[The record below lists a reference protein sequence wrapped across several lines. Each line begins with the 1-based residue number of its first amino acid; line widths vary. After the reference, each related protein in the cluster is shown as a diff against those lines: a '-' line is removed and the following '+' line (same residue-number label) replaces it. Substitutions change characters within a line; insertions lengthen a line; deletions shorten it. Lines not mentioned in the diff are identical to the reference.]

1 MKKGFTL
8 IELLAVI
15 VILAIIALI
24 TVPVVINIMNNTKKG
39 AAEDSTYGI
48 IESLKLYWMNAQQG
62 FEESG
67 SSITITCGK
76 SSCVYVHNGA
86 PEVIS
91 FEAFYSMVSG
101 TIPSEGIYEFSN
113 GKVTVSNVK
122 YGDYYCNSD
131 ENEKIICSKT
141 KAFYAYF
148 DRSGLSPTTVSETSQ
163 VRPDTRIY
171 FRYKVINNTLGT
183 PQACVYYETKELC
196 INNNEKEASLA
207 KLQEF
212 FGTAACH
219 EEVCGIADKF
229 LYVTVSEHSIYM
241 EDYDFTCT
249 LDNTS
254 VHCAH

>member
-24 TVPVVINIMNNTKKG
+24 TVPVVINIINNVKKG

-48 IESLKLYWMNAQQG
+48 IESLKLDWVKNQDG
-62 FEESG
+62 FAYEN
-67 SSITITCGK
+67 SSIVIECVGATCTATVGD
-76 SSCVYVHNGA
+76 VHIEEPYA
-86 PEVIS
+86 II
-91 FEAFYSMVSG
+91 SG
-101 TIPSEGIYEFSN
+101 TKPTEGKFILENGNISVENVKFGDFYCSTEQN
-113 GKVTVSNVK
+113 GKVSCSKSKTMYVYYN
-122 YGDYYCNSD
+122 YGD
-131 ENEKIICSKT
+131 T
-141 KAFYAYF
+141 
-148 DRSGLSPTTVSETSQ
+148 PTTVSETSQ

-171 FRYKVINNTLGT
+171 FKYKVINNTLGT